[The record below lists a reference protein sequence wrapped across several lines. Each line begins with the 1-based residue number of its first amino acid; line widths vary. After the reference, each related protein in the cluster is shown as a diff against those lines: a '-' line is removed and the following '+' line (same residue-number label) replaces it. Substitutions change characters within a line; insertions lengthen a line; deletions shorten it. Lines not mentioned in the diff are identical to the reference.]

1 MDRLMQEADG
11 ISQGIGQ
18 LIRLGQMFL
27 VPACGLIFM
36 WGLILLFYAF
46 KNPIRKRK
54 AYLFSIF
61 GGIGFLLFTYLPLLL
76 TYFVFAKPKSAPA
89 NATAEKLVDGFSPL
103 YQKIYDFGI
112 VLAEPFIVFLFY
124 MGVFFWLMAAKN
136 PQIKRMG
143 IGLIVGTPVLW
154 IVIQRGMDIYHFF
167 V

>member
-1 MDRLMQEADG
+1 MDLLANEVDG
-11 ISQGIGQ
+11 ISAGVGQ
-18 LIRLGQMFL
+18 LIRLVQMVL

-76 TYFVFAKPKSAPA
+76 AYFLFAKPKSAPDGA
-89 NATAEKLVDGFSPL
+89 IAEKLVDGFSPL
-103 YQKIYDFGI
+103 YLKIYDFAI